1 MCRAQGF
8 IKLGIKGGSAVKIF
22 VIDNAAGNAQFLANL
37 NAACFWAI
45 GDGQNKFGVH
55 LWGGDMVGQRLH
67 IAAAT

>member
-8 IKLGIKGGSAVKIF
+8 IKLGIKCGAAVKFF
-22 VIDNAAGNAQFLANL
+22 VVDNAAGNAQFLANV

-45 GDGQNKFGVH
+45 GDSQNKFGVH
-55 LWGGDMVGQRLH
+55 LRGGDMVGQLLH